1 MSTTPLH
8 KTSSRRRRSAD
19 EVRKAALVEARE
31 LLLSRGPDAVTLKAV
46 AERLDMTHSN
56 LLHHFGSA
64 AELQSALMGAMVRDL
79 NEALLSAV
87 EQVAEDGEAP
97 RALVDKVFDAFD
109 VGGAGRLAAWMALT
123 NNVEHAGPIRDAVL
137 DLVNGIEAR
146 FADQAKDAR
155 GHVVTD
161 VLLIALLAF
170 GDAVVGQ
177 QLTGMLGLG
186 RDATRALTATL
197 LVRSIADAVKEA
209 DEQNKRN

>member
-8 KTSSRRRRSAD
+8 KTSSRRRRSAE

-87 EQVAEDGEAP
+87 EQVAEDGEGP

-109 VGGAGRLAAWMALT
+109 AGGAGRLAAWMALT
-123 NNVEHAGPIRDAVL
+123 NNVDHVAPIRDAVL

-146 FADQAKDAR
+146 FADQSKDAR
-155 GHVVTD
+155 GHVLSD

-186 RDATRALTATL
+186 RGATRALTAAVL
-197 LVRSIADAVKEA
+197 ARSIADAVKEA
-209 DEQNKRN
+209 DEQNKAR